1 MSCIVFYVNQGFS
14 YSTRI
19 KNNGNRVLEEL
30 STRFTHSTRAVWQQR
45 LQNGE
50 IELDGRIIY
59 DNELLKAEQ
68 ILIWHRPPWQEEE
81 VPLNFKILYKDAAI
95 LAIAKPSGLPTMPAG
110 GFLEHTLLMQ
120 VRKNWPNAS
129 LLHRLGRG
137 TSGIVLFA
145 LNSLARR
152 ALAHDWREQRV
163 IKKYRTLASGLCL
176 HHHLDIQTP
185 IGLVPHARLGQ
196 VYAANPKGKYARS
209 LAQVL
214 ERRQESTLFEV
225 QIETG
230 RPHQIRIH
238 LASVGFPL
246 VGDPL
251 YRSDGVITEALP
263 SDLGYWLHAHSL
275 GFFHPTQKCWQTII
289 ATPPDKLV
297 IK

>member
-1 MSCIVFYVNQGFS
+1 MNQGFS

-19 KNNGNRVLEEL
+19 ENKGNSVLEEL
-30 STRFTHSTRAVWQQR
+30 STRFTHSTHATWQKR

-50 IELDGRIIY
+50 IELDGRLIY
-59 DNELLKAEQ
+59 DNEQLKAGQ
-68 ILIWHRPPWQEEE
+68 ILVWHRPPWQEEE
-81 VPLNFKILYKDAAI
+81 VPLDFKVLYEDTEL

-120 VRKNWPNAS
+120 VRKNWPKAS
-129 LLHRLGRG
+129 PLHRLGRG

-145 LNSLARR
+145 LHTPARR
-152 ALAHDWREQRV
+152 ALAHDWRKQDV
-163 IKKYRTLASGLCL
+163 IKKYRALASGLCL
-176 HHHLDIQTP
+176 QNHLDIQTP
-185 IGLVPHARLGQ
+185 IGPVPHTRLGH

-214 ERRQESTLFEV
+214 ERRQESTLFEI

-238 LASVGFPL
+238 LASMGFPL

-251 YRSDGVITEALP
+251 YRSDGLITEALP

-275 GFFHPTQKCWQTII
+275 RFFHPVQKCWQTII

-297 IK
+297 MK